1 MHRNDNIRAR
11 KNNIKNKNNNY
22 KVNRKVRIQNLHQ
35 TYFPK
40 NQNISSMISQKILF
54 WINNLKKQTS
64 PVFFSRAKLGATNY

>member
-1 MHRNDNIRAR
+1 MHRNDNIRAK

-40 NQNISSMISQKILF
+40 NQNISSTISQKILF
-54 WINNLKKQTS
+54 
-64 PVFFSRAKLGATNY
+64 